1 MGSRE
6 EREEALLDAAWEG
19 RVERALMLIEQ
30 GVRFECVDKVR
41 DKTDRR
47 SLTLSDTLSINHF
60 IERRVRSVH
69 CFSRHRMHVS
79 RRSTKTPL

>member
-30 GVRFECVDKVR
+30 GVRFECVDNVR

-47 SLTLSDTLSINHF
+47 SLTLSATLSQ
-60 IERRVRSVH
+60 
-69 CFSRHRMHVS
+69 
-79 RRSTKTPL
+79 

>member
-30 GVRFECVDKVR
+30 GVRFECVDNVR

-47 SLTLSDTLSINHF
+47 SLTLSATLSMNYEPFH
-60 IERRVRSVH
+60 
-69 CFSRHRMHVS
+69 
-79 RRSTKTPL
+79 